1 MKKLLLTSMLSV
13 IFFGSTFGQ
22 IRWQT
27 NTTIGQELKA
37 INIADKDTLILD
49 FKNTVDFNS
58 VSKWFKAKAA
68 ANLGK
73 DSVVKKT
80 LQTQRGIQCKG
91 FINNTTT
98 SAYENG
104 TFKCNNAGSN
114 GNPGRVASVDSLKAY
129 LTHSVITGTINGST
143 SDSLTRPAACL
154 FNVGTDEIAFGMWPG
169 KVKVIEYVYRFDYTG
184 KACPD
189 DIQFEINT
197 YDAGTTGK
205 TATYQMSVY
214 KSSTFSVA
222 NQVGNTVNVY
232 NTGQGLKTVHVAQ
245 EIGVTPADLSNKS
258 LYIVVR
264 TIGTSNALGEFDG
277 LPNPVDANN
286 IPTAY
291 DPTIVFD
298 NFWMTYS
305 ASSWS
310 YPVGVVAN
318 AVINHDNGSPI
329 LTTSTDYSGG
339 TPVTIPGGSDQ
350 PVKMYFTSKDRLST
364 IAITE
369 ANDGGGHAAGFS
381 FAETGAIKKNDG
393 SGNYNID
400 VAYTRAIDELTGK
413 YSVTVP
419 APTAGSVNDDLEITI
434 LGNVI
439 VGSTRAIRLELTNG
453 IRFWYNVAVTADTW
467 TANNIIDL
475 DKPQIW
481 SAQSSIFV
489 ANTTE
494 DIQIFNVA
502 GQKVKVTTAKEA
514 ERGISVKSGIYVI
527 KTGATVQKVIVE

>member
-1 MKKLLLTSMLSV
+1 MKKLLLTSLLSV
-13 IFFGSTFGQ
+13 FIFGSAFGQ

-37 INIADKDTLILD
+37 VNTADKDTLILD
-49 FKNTVDFNS
+49 FKNTVDFNA
-58 VSKWFKAKAA
+58 VSKWYKAKAA

-98 SAYENG
+98 SAYEDG
-104 TFKCNNAGSN
+104 TFKCNNAGNN
-114 GNPGRVASVDSLKAY
+114 GNPGRVASVDSLKQY
-129 LTHSVITGTINGST
+129 LIHSVITGTINGNT
-143 SDSLTRPAACL
+143 NDSLTRPAACL
-154 FNVGTDEIAFGMWPG
+154 FNVGADEVAFGMWPG
-169 KVKVIEYVYRFDYTG
+169 KVKVIEYVFRFDYTG

-189 DIQFEINT
+189 DIKFEMNT

-205 TATYQMSVY
+205 TATYKLSVY

-222 NQVGNTVNVY
+222 NQIGNTVDVY
-232 NTGQGLKTVHVAQ
+232 TTGQGMKTVYVAQ

-264 TIGTSNALGEFDG
+264 TIGTSNASGDFDG
-277 LPNPVDANN
+277 LPNPVDASN
-286 IPTAY
+286 IPVAY

-310 YPVGVVAN
+310 EPAGVVGN
-318 AVINHDNGSPI
+318 AVFNHNNGSPV
-329 LTTSTDYSGG
+329 LTTSSDYSGG
-339 TPVTIPGGSDQ
+339 TPVKIYGGSDQ

-381 FAETGAIKKNDG
+381 FAETGAIKKKDE
-393 SGNYNID
+393 SGNYSID
-400 VAYTRAIDELTGK
+400 LTYTRAIDDLTGK

-419 APTAGSVNDDLEITI
+419 APTSSSVNDELEVTI
-434 LGNVI
+434 LGNVN
-439 VGSTRAIRLELTNG
+439 VGATRAIRLELTNG
-453 IRFWYNVAVTADTW
+453 IRFWYNVSVTADTW

-481 SAQSSIFV
+481 SAQRSIFV
-489 ANTTE
+489 SNNTN
-494 DIQIFNVA
+494 DVQIFNVA
-502 GQKVKVTTAKEA
+502 GQKVKVATAKEA
-514 ERGISVKSGIYVI
+514 ESGISVQSGIYVI
-527 KTGATVQKVIVE
+527 KTGATVQKLIVE

>member
-1 MKKLLLTSMLSV
+1 MKKLLLTSLLSV
-13 IFFGSTFGQ
+13 LIFGSAFGQ
-22 IRWQT
+22 VRWST

-37 INIADKDTLILD
+37 ANIADKDTLILD
-49 FKNTVDFNS
+49 FKKTVPFNV
-58 VSKWFKAKAA
+58 VSTWAPAKAA
-68 ANLGK
+68 ANIGK
-73 DSVVKKT
+73 DSVYKKT
-80 LQTQRGIQCKG
+80 LQTQRGIQSMG
-91 FINNTTT
+91 FYAPTGTAKID
-98 SAYENG
+98 NG
-104 TFKCNNAGSN
+104 SFRARTLGNE
-114 GNPGRVASVDSLKAY
+114 NPGRIASVDSLKAY

-169 KVKVIEYVYRFDYTG
+169 RCTRIEYLFYYDYTS

-189 DIQFEINT
+189 DFTFDMWT
-197 YDAGTTGK
+197 YDAGNTGK
-205 TATYQMSVY
+205 TATYTLGVY
-214 KSSTFSVA
+214 TTYNTSTFVLSG
-222 NQVGNTVNVY
+222 QIGSTVNIY
-232 NTGQGLKTVHVAQ
+232 TTGDPKKNVKLA
-245 EIGVTPADLSNKS
+245 ESIGVTPADLSNKK
-258 LYIVVR
+258 LYIAVY
-264 TIGTSNALGEFDG
+264 TKGTNNDG
-277 LPNPVDANN
+277 IANPVDASN
-286 IPTAY
+286 IPTLY

-298 NFWMTYS
+298 NFVAIYS

-310 YPVGVVAN
+310 NPAGAIAN
-318 AVINHDNGSPI
+318 AYINHNNGSPVV
-329 LTTSTDYSGG
+329 TTSTDWTGG

-419 APTAGSVNDDLEITI
+419 APTAGSVNDDIEITI
-434 LGNVI
+434 LGNVN

-514 ERGISVKSGIYVI
+514 ERGISAKSGIYVI